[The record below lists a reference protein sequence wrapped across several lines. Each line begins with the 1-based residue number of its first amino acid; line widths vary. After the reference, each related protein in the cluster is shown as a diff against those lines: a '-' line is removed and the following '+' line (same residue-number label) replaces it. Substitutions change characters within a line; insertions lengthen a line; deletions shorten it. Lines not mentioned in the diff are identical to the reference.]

1 MIPNPQLGI
10 GWGLDIIR
18 GTLTVSE
25 LTAGTDGK
33 RRVTR
38 EPIFMQMF
46 SWKGIK
52 DQRTGLQ

>member
-10 GWGLDIIR
+10 GWGL
-18 GTLTVSE
+18 GYHPGKAASE

-33 RRVTR
+33 RKVTR

-46 SWKGIK
+46 SCTGIK
-52 DQRTGLQ
+52 KGSENRP